1 MIRKCLWS
9 LVIVNITIDSILSVL
24 SILCL
29 ISHIQTSDV
38 VRQGHITARV
48 DWRTDG
54 LPGLEAIVGVALI
67 MIRIKNKILKDYIPN
82 KCLDQNGPQNIF
94 GYTYIVGCRPNSKP
108 SVTFIHRKLDDPRFN
123 AHHFVAIF
131 SETRIGIVREASKL
145 KKQTSEQFP
154 AFSHEWYPP

>member
-67 MIRIKNKILKDYIPN
+67 MIRIKNKILKI
-82 KCLDQNGPQNIF
+82 IF
-94 GYTYIVGCRPNSKP
+94 LTNAWTKMDHRIYL
-108 SVTFIHRKLDDPRFN
+108 VTLTLWGAGQIANL
-123 AHHFVAIF
+123 V
-131 SETRIGIVREASKL
+131 
-145 KKQTSEQFP
+145 
-154 AFSHEWYPP
+154 